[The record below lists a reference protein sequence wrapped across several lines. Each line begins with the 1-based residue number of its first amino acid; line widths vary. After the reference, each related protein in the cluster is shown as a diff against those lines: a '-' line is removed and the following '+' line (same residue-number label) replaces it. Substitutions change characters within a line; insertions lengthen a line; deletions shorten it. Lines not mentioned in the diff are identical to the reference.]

1 MFRDFNAST
10 TDEAV
15 FEADICIIGSGAAG
29 ITLARSLE
37 GSGLRV
43 LLLESGGADY
53 EEPVQ
58 ALNAGTSTGV
68 PYYDLDHARLRLFG
82 GTTNIWGGRVAELD
96 PIDFERRDWVPGSG
110 WPFGRAELDAYY
122 SRARAALDLPGLP
135 GNTLAG
141 FHAPFN
147 AQDLRVAFWQFDF
160 QADRFAIATCSDLK
174 RSANITCLL
183 HATATELR
191 AADDGQRIEEVRIA
205 NLRGG
210 RGRVRA
216 KTFVLACGAL
226 EVTRLLLASRHD
238 AHPDGLGNNT
248 DMVGRFFMEHPHGRA
263 AELTLADPKR
273 FFEML
278 PRFTRREGRR
288 YGLLL
293 RPGEALQAR
302 EGILNSGFSLAVRKP
317 PGRSQEIHKEV
328 YNELRHRMSPT
339 RTGRALWQITRRIS
353 VQVRDRFG
361 PLLDH
366 NALQRGRGLY
376 ALMRAEQAP
385 NPDSRVRLGAERD
398 ALGMPRLV
406 LDWRLSAI
414 DKHTVRV
421 AMHSL
426 DRELRRLDLGSAHPA
441 PWVEDASAAWEFD
454 PLASNHPIGGYHH
467 MGTTRMA
474 ATLDRGVTDG
484 HGRVHGV
491 ANLYIASTSLFSTA
505 GWANP
510 TLTLL
515 ALTLRL
521 SDHLTGSGRT

>member
-1 MFRDFNAST
+1 MFRDFNVST

-15 FEADICIIGSGAAG
+15 LEADICIIGSGAAG

-210 RGRVRA
+210 ARA
-216 KTFVLACGAL
+216 
-226 EVTRLLLASRHD
+226 
-238 AHPDGLGNNT
+238 
-248 DMVGRFFMEHPHGRA
+248 
-263 AELTLADPKR
+263 
-273 FFEML
+273 
-278 PRFTRREGRR
+278 
-288 YGLLL
+288 
-293 RPGEALQAR
+293 RPGENICVGVWRAGSDPSAARLAPRCASRWTGKQHGYGWALLHGAPAWAGG
-302 EGILNSGFSLAVRKP
+302 GINSGGP
-317 PGRSQEIHKEV
+317 E
-328 YNELRHRMSPT
+328 
-339 RTGRALWQITRRIS
+339 AL
-353 VQVRDRFG
+353 F
-361 PLLDH
+361 
-366 NALQRGRGLY
+366 
-376 ALMRAEQAP
+376 
-385 NPDSRVRLGAERD
+385 
-398 ALGMPRLV
+398 
-406 LDWRLSAI
+406 
-414 DKHTVRV
+414 
-421 AMHSL
+421 
-426 DRELRRLDLGSAHPA
+426 
-441 PWVEDASAAWEFD
+441 
-454 PLASNHPIGGYHH
+454 
-467 MGTTRMA
+467 
-474 ATLDRGVTDG
+474 
-484 HGRVHGV
+484 
-491 ANLYIASTSLFSTA
+491 
-505 GWANP
+505 
-510 TLTLL
+510 
-515 ALTLRL
+515 
-521 SDHLTGSGRT
+521 